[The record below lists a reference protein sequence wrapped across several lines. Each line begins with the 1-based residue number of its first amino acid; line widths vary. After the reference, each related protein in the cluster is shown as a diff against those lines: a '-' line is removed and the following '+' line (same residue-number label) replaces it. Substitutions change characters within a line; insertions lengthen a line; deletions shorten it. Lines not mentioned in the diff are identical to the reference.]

1 MKKIYALMMM
11 ATTLAACS
19 REQQA
24 VTEEPVVPQGPD
36 AFQTYTLTVK
46 ASKGDD
52 AITRAVGLS
61 TDGTAINA
69 SWKQGDKVE
78 VTFILYDLGTLTAQS
93 DGAETVLTG
102 TLTVPQ
108 EAELQ
113 KGDTLNLWYNFDA
126 EFSAQDGTL
135 KFISDHLDRAS
146 CQVTVDDI
154 DESGHLT
161 IQESSANFENIP
173 VIVRF
178 HLVDKA
184 DGTTPLMP
192 SAMTVNVDYDNVYI
206 THTVSLSGMTADTY
220 AANAY
225 GGNNGNGVVYVA
237 LPQGFESKTVSLSA
251 TVDGDTFTYTKTG
264 VTFAGGQFY
273 DIKVKMTRQPKTF
286 NLSTATADVTLR
298 NGDTATGTM
307 TGHTLWIA
315 DGATVT
321 LNGASVTAAEG
332 YDNGPIRCLGDATI
346 ILADGTENV
355 ANSSHSNK
363 YSAVHWPAGKTLT
376 ISGGTAGTGKLTADC
391 NYVDSGGDTRAGIG
405 SGLGH
410 PCGNLVITGGV
421 ITAKGGNTGAGI
433 GAAQDGNCG
442 DITISGGT
450 VTATGGSGAGI
461 GAGEGSGSAFC
472 GKILINGGIVTATGG
487 SSNAAGIGHGDNTYF
502 AESVTIT
509 GGITSVTATRGSSN
523 SGVRCIGHMMNGSAT
538 IDGKSMSKYFED
550 DWEEG
555 APTFPNLNFAERDDY
570 KNATTW
576 TLTHK

>member
-1 MKKIYALMMM
+1 MKKIYAIMMM
-11 ATTLAACS
+11 AATLAACS

-24 VTEEPVVPQGPD
+24 VTEEPDVPQGPD

-52 AITRAVGLS
+52 ATTRAVGLS

-69 SWKQGDKVE
+69 SWKQGDE
-78 VTFILYDLGTLTAQS
+78 VVVTNYLYIFGTLTAQS
-93 DGAETVLTG
+93 DGAETTLTG

-108 EAELQ
+108 EAELK
-113 KGDTLNLWYNFDA
+113 KGDQLDLLYNLNADFTA
-126 EFSAQDGTL
+126 AQDGTL
-135 KFISDHLDRAS
+135 KFISDHLDMAS

-173 VIVRF
+173 VIVRL

-192 SAMTVNVDYDNVYI
+192 SALTVELDYDNQYI
-206 THTVSLSGMTADTY
+206 EHNVSLSGMTAATF

-225 GGNNGNGVVYVA
+225 GGNNGDGVVYVA

-321 LNGASVTAAEG
+321 LSGASVTAAVG
-332 YDNGPIRCLGDATI
+332 PDNGPIRCLGDATI

-355 ANSSHSNK
+355 ANSSYSNE

-376 ISGGTAGTGKLTADC
+376 IRSGTDDPGKLTADS
-391 NYVDSGGDTRAGIG
+391 NYVNSGDTRAGIG
-405 SGLGH
+405 GGLGH
-410 PCGNLVITGGV
+410 PCGNLVIEGGI
-421 ITAKGGNTGAGI
+421 ITAKGGNTSAGI
-433 GAAQDGNCG
+433 GAACYGDCG
-442 DITISGGT
+442 DITISGGN

-487 SSNAAGIGHGDNTYF
+487 SSNAAGIGHGDNTYS
-502 AESVTIT
+502 AKSVTIT
-509 GGITSVTATRGSSN
+509 DGITRVTATRGSSN
-523 SGVRCIGHMMNGSAT
+523 SGVRCIGDKMNGSAT
-538 IDGKSMSKYFED
+538 IDGERMSDYFED
-550 DWEEG
+550 LVDG